1 MATKG
6 VEPIRSLGHDSP
18 LAALDT
24 DRRNIADFIKESVA
38 VVTNPAIDRDRE
50 IEHFSTRT
58 VLGERPSLLSGAKRP
73 FVVEMLSPIILEGSV
88 AQPIAEELHTIT
100 YEQLIELFK
109 THNSIATISATF
121 SSSETLQ
128 CALSRISSE
137 AIAAVN
143 NGASLLVLDDAKA
156 HLNERLWIDPHLVT
170 AKVHQALSENKLRRN
185 CSLVIRSGALRSL
198 HDIVTLYG
206 LGADGINPYLLFA
219 TVNDGTKTPITNLYT
234 ALNKGLEK
242 VISTIGIHELRGY
255 GRLYSSIGLHEEIA
269 NILQIT
275 NFFGSNDLAFSLES
289 LAEDAKMR
297 ADDYNNPK
305 IRMRKS
311 FHIFPRIWKA
321 IGDVAKGNSYDDYR
335 DKLSELEENNPI
347 AIRHLVQ
354 TKQTKHVVPTEEVSI
369 GIKTMIFHLLLVL
382 CHLVLKTKLPF
393 AHMQKRPIS

>member
-73 FVVEMLSPIILEGSV
+73 FVVEMLSPIILEGV

-137 AIAAVN
+137 AIVAVN

-156 HLNERLWIDPHLVT
+156 HLNERLWIDAHLVT

-206 LGADGINPYLLFA
+206 LGADSINPYLLFA
-219 TVNDGTKTPITNLYT
+219 TVNDGTKTPITNLYN

-242 VISTIGIHELRGY
+242 SFQQLEFMSYVVTDVSIHLLGY
-255 GRLYSSIGLHEEIA
+255 MKKSQIYYR
-269 NILQIT
+269 LQI
-275 NFFGSNDLAFSLES
+275 SS
-289 LAEDAKMR
+289 
-297 ADDYNNPK
+297 
-305 IRMRKS
+305 
-311 FHIFPRIWKA
+311 
-321 IGDVAKGNSYDDYR
+321 
-335 DKLSELEENNPI
+335 
-347 AIRHLVQ
+347 VQ
-354 TKQTKHVVPTEEVSI
+354 
-369 GIKTMIFHLLLVL
+369 MI
-382 CHLVLKTKLPF
+382 
-393 AHMQKRPIS
+393 